1 MKPIILATGICLAAV
16 GHADEADKARDDMAA
31 AQEAMASARTE
42 MEAARAELTA
52 AAKRMAEAARGQ
64 MTVSRDRAL
73 IGILVGDQTEDGIV
87 VAGVTPGGGAEEA
100 GLQTADLI
108 ISIDEESLTGHDRPM
123 TVLHRILDDVDPG
136 NSVVLE
142 VDRDGQIHAF
152 DVVTMANDAMVV
164 PAQPL
169 SASPLVEH
177 LCRLWAPRRSEHMA
191 PGRVPGRPSFSG
203 DGGLHLVDIGADLG
217 DYFGVDAGVL
227 VLNVPGK
234 SELKPGDIVRRVD
247 GADVASSAEA
257 YRLLAGSPDEDAEVE
272 IRRKNRKLDVTVAKA
287 ATRMRRAI
295 HVLPTGEARV
305 IVDGP
310 EVKVD
315 IEIEEEESS

>member
-1 MKPIILATGICLAAV
+1 MKSIILATGICLAAV

-31 AQEAMASARTE
+31 AQEAMASARAE

-73 IGILVGDQTEDGIV
+73 IGILAGDQTEDGIV
-87 VAGVTPGGGAEEA
+87 VAGVTPGGGAEAA

-142 VDRDGQIHAF
+142 VDRDGEIHAF
-152 DVVTMANDAMVV
+152 DVVTTTNAAMVG

-169 SASPLVEH
+169 TAPTMVEH
-177 LCRLWAPRRSEHMA
+177 IRRLWAPRSSEHMA
-191 PGRVPGRPSFSG
+191 PGRVSGPSFSG
-203 DGGLHLVDIGADLG
+203 DGGPHLVDIGADLG

-234 SELKPGDIVRRVD
+234 SELKPGDVVRRVD

-310 EVKVD
+310 EVEVD
-315 IEIEEEESS
+315 VEIEEVDGR

>member
-52 AAKRMAEAARGQ
+52 AAKRMAEAARGH

-73 IGILVGDQTEDGIV
+73 IGILVGDQREDGIV

-123 TVLHRILDDVDPG
+123 TVLHRVLDDVDPG

-152 DVVTMANDAMVV
+152 DVVTTPNDAMVV

-169 SASPLVEH
+169 SAPTTVEH
-177 LCRLWAPRRSEHMA
+177 IRRFFGAPWSEYVA
-191 PGRVPGRPSFSG
+191 PGRVPGPSFSG

-234 SELKPGDIVRRVD
+234 SELKPGDVVRRVD

-257 YRLLAGSPDEDAEVE
+257 YRLLAGSPDEDAKVE

-295 HVLPTGEARV
+295 HALPTGKATV

-310 EVKVD
+310 EVEVD
-315 IEIEEEESS
+315 IEIEEEDGR